1 MLTGLVNS
9 KEPRA
14 GTQPAGASSTNMLRR
29 SNARLILDAIWR
41 VPSLE
46 TITANE
52 LMASTSLTRATVLGV
67 CDDLIR
73 DGWIDE
79 TAGQQATG
87 KGRPARRFTLRDNA
101 GYVIGIDAGYNNIS
115 SVVSNL
121 RGEVMGRGSH
131 PLVVSI
137 EDIDPA
143 PRTAALKSAIDSAL
157 TEGGVDPAQVLVVC
171 FGIPAPV
178 SRCGT
183 IPTGNQF
190 WQAMDIDQAAVLEQH
205 RNWIS
210 FIENDANLAA
220 LAERHNGAVDPNGS
234 FVVLL
239 AGERFGAGVVEDG
252 HLLHGSLGGGGEMHY
267 LEFVDGV
274 GGPEAIAPLAR
285 LWASEALA
293 AGRTS
298 VLAEHR
304 SSGEG
309 PSAEAVFAA
318 AEAGDALS
326 VEIVER
332 LAERLSRVIATI
344 ASLLNPET
352 VVIGGAVA
360 PSIARLA
367 EQIEAKVGVMSHF
380 PPQVI
385 ASPLA
390 GDIVLMGAVN
400 AAIARVVRHALDIE
414 LHGRQPTAPVPAT

>member
-1 MLTGLVNS
+1 
-9 KEPRA
+9 
-14 GTQPAGASSTNMLRR
+14 MLRR

-41 VPSLE
+41 VPA
-46 TITANE
+46 TGTTTANE

-73 DGWIDE
+73 DGWIE
-79 TAGQQATG
+79 EAAGRPATG
-87 KGRPARRFTLRDNA
+87 KGRPARRFALRDNA

-121 RGEVMGRGSH
+121 RGEILGRGSH

-137 EDIDPA
+137 EDVDPA
-143 PRTAALKSAIDSAL
+143 PRTAALKRAIDSAL
-157 TEGGVDPAQVLVVC
+157 TESGADPAHVLVVC

-178 SRCGT
+178 SRYGT
-183 IPTGNQF
+183 IPTGNEF
-190 WQAMDIDQAAVLEQH
+190 WRAMDIDQAAVLGRH
-205 RNWIS
+205 RHWMS

-293 AGRTS
+293 SGRTS
-298 VLAEHR
+298 VLAKSR
-304 SSGEG
+304 SKDG
-309 PSAEAVFAA
+309 PSAEEVFAA
-318 AEAGDALS
+318 AESGDALA

-400 AAIARVVRHALDIE
+400 AAIAHVVRHALDIE
-414 LHGRQPTAPVPAT
+414 LHGRKPAASVSGA